1 MLIPY
6 RKEHQKI
13 AVGLLSFHDKME
25 KYHSLLN
32 EIGMYE
38 QKESLALFFWL
49 PEQGA
54 NIQGLL
60 GIEYVGSSRLIL
72 HDISL
77 NPSYRGEGLGFQLLD
92 ELKAKHD
99 EFEIVGTSATKEYL
113 EKWLQLGNRF

>member
-1 MLIPY
+1 MLIAY

-32 EIGMYE
+32 EIDMYE
-38 QKESLALFFWL
+38 QKEELALFFWI
-49 PEQGA
+49 PAQGE

-60 GIEYVGSSRLIL
+60 GIEYLSNSRLIL

-77 NPSYRGEGLGFQLLD
+77 NPSFRGEGLGFHVLD
-92 ELKAKHD
+92 ELKEKYSDA
-99 EFEIVGTSATKEYL
+99 EIIGTSATKDYL
-113 EKWLQLGNRF
+113 EKWQQL

>member
-6 RKEHQKI
+6 RKEQQKI

-32 EIGMYE
+32 EIDMYE
-38 QKESLALFFWL
+38 QEERLTLLFWT

-60 GIEYVGSSRLIL
+60 GIENVSTTQLIL

-77 NPSYRGEGLGFQLLD
+77 NPSFRGEGLGFQLLD
-92 ELKAKHD
+92 ELKENYRD
-99 EFEIVGTSATKEYL
+99 IEIMGTSATKEYL
-113 EKWLQLGNRF
+113 NKWLRAQKRF

>member
-6 RKEHQKI
+6 RKEQQKI

-32 EIGMYE
+32 EIDMYE
-38 QKESLALFFWL
+38 QEERLTLFFWV
-49 PEQGA
+49 PAQGE

-60 GIEYVGSSRLIL
+60 GVEYITETQLIL

-92 ELKAKHD
+92 ELRD
-99 EFEIVGTSATKEYL
+99 SYSEVEIIGTSATKEYL
-113 EKWLQLGNRF
+113 DKWLQL